1 MEPIDLDDAQLLR
14 INGQHTL
21 VRLNGRVYRVRNA
34 RAGVWEIT
42 ETLGSILIGHGH
54 LHTTGTTYQIVTP
67 TSQGPKHPRW
77 QHVVREHLTVRKD
90 LKR

>member
-1 MEPIDLDDAQLLR
+1 MEPIDLDDAQLPHAS
-14 INGQHTL
+14 GQHIHI
-21 VRLNGRVYRVRNA
+21 RLNGRVFRLRST

-54 LHTTGTTYQIVTP
+54 LHATGTSYKVVTP
-67 TSQGPKHPRW
+67 TGRGQKHPRW